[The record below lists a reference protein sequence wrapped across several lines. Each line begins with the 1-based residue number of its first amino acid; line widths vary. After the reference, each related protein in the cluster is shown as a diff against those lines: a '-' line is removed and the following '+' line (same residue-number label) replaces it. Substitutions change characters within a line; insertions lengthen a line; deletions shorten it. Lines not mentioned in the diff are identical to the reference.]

1 MEDNIGKI
9 EVTITPKNKARP
21 AVSISIIADY
31 FRALQN
37 MMYIAGDYLEGNK
50 YRTGGNFPN
59 SIKKQCD
66 LVITGLHY
74 GSFEA
79 TVGLADQQT
88 SLPFPDFPD
97 QGTIGE
103 RALKLTKEIVDI
115 SAEKEDIASQIF
127 EIIPDE
133 FRVHRCL
140 QELESIWPDEK
151 SQYTLNIGFNN
162 HEIELNPKRKPI
174 LQQAIKKTPEK
185 YQGKL
190 TGRLVEFRADRKRQC
205 ILDTPE
211 GEVTCKFGPELQDF
225 IFQNMTK
232 FITISG
238 IVEQKQNKMF
248 VEFDDRSA
256 LQTADSLTL
265 FEVDFGE
272 GSIRKLAHPLEI
284 RAEYEDETDRY
295 LVSNDEFNL
304 LTVAG
309 NLKEGMEEINEEL
322 KVLYTEYVKEDVSNL
337 TRSAVTLRNKLLEIF
352 GEEP

>member
-1 MEDNIGKI
+1 MEDNIRKI
-9 EVTITPKNKARP
+9 EVKIAPKNKAQS

-31 FRALQN
+31 LRALQN

-59 SIKKQCD
+59 SIKVRCD

-74 GSFEA
+74 SSFEA

-97 QGTIGE
+97 PGTIGE

-115 SAEKEDIASQIF
+115 SAEKEDIAPQVF

-151 SQYTLNIGFNN
+151 SQYVLNIGFNN
-162 HEIELNPKRKPI
+162 HRVELNPKQKPV

-211 GEVTCKFGPELQDF
+211 GEVICKFGPELQDF

-232 FITISG
+232 LITISG
-238 IVEQKQNKMF
+238 IVEQKQNKIF

-256 LQTADSLTL
+256 LQTANSLTL
-265 FEVDFGE
+265 LEVDFGE
-272 GSIRKLAHPLEI
+272 GSIKKLAYPLEI
-284 RAEYEDETDRY
+284 HADYEDETDSY
-295 LVSNDEFNL
+295 IVLNDEFNL
-304 LTVAG
+304 LAVAS

-337 TRSAVTLRNKLLEIF
+337 TNSAVTLRNKLLKIF
-352 GEEP
+352 GEEF